1 MSYFGVFL
9 TVPGSPRHPF
19 HTHLY
24 IFCRPRLT
32 AASVPWLC
40 RSCGVA
46 VVPGQVRDAKCLH
59 AHVADAL
66 MRGRGANAIG
76 RATLELLEA
85 RGVPVDG
92 GDRCSEQCNY
102 GQEETAESWR

>member
-1 MSYFGVFL
+1 MSHV
-9 TVPGSPRHPF
+9 
-19 HTHLY
+19 
-24 IFCRPRLT
+24 
-32 AASVPWLC
+32 AWLC
-40 RSCGVA
+40 RLWGVA
-46 VVPGQVRDAKCLH
+46 VVFGQVRDAKCLH

-92 GDRCSEQCNY
+92 GDRCNEQCNY
-102 GQEETAESWR
+102 GEEETAESWR